1 MARTPVCSFSKLVVF
16 AALLAGVAS
25 AQTRS
30 RIVQNIA
37 EGESVAISPA
47 HPLAR
52 AEFDQGR
59 VEGSLKISRA
69 AIVFKLSSTQQAA
82 LDKLLA
88 DQQNPHSANYHKWLT
103 PEQYAARFGMS
114 DADLAKVSAWLKSQG
129 LSVDGYSRARTR
141 IFFSGSAAQVE
152 SAFQTELHRYLVDG
166 ETSLANATEV
176 SVPQALSSVVLSVRG
191 LDTFRP
197 GPELSPRMPTSLL
210 TYREIIFLRPVTLPP
225 STISNR
231 CTPRDSMA
239 PGKRLPWSGKL
250 KSIPPTLTPFAL
262 PPDCQPRI

>member
-1 MARTPVCSFSKLVVF
+1 MPRTPVCSFSKLVMF

-30 RIVQNIA
+30 RIVQNIS
-37 EGESVAISPA
+37 EGESVTISRA

-59 VEGSLKISRA
+59 VEGSLKITKA

-141 IFFSGSAAQVE
+141 IFFSGTAAQVE
-152 SAFQTELHRYLVDG
+152 G
-166 ETSLANATEV
+166 
-176 SVPQALSSVVLSVRG
+176 
-191 LDTFRP
+191 
-197 GPELSPRMPTSLL
+197 
-210 TYREIIFLRPVTLPP
+210 
-225 STISNR
+225 
-231 CTPRDSMA
+231 
-239 PGKRLPWSGKL
+239 
-250 KSIPPTLTPFAL
+250 
-262 PPDCQPRI
+262 